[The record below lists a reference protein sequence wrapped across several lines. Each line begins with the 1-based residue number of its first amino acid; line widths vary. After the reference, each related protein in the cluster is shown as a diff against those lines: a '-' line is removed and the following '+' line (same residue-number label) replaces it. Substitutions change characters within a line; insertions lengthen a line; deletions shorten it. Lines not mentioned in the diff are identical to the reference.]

1 LKTGNLIGEDTGSF
15 LLKPDWQKA
24 DLLLRPAGAR
34 NSFMKAGG
42 LRRADGR
49 YVFRLTVD
57 GKPYGNYPFEVK
69 EGRIQFQGK
78 QIREKT
84 DPMIVIVDYL
94 SGGRY
99 SSWWIKRE

>member
-24 DLLLRPAGAR
+24 DLLLRPAGDKT
-34 NSFMKAGG
+34 SFLKAGEL
-42 LRRADGR
+42 LRVDGR
-49 YVFRLTVD
+49 YAFRLTVD
-57 GKPYGNYPFEVK
+57 GKPYGSYPFDVK
-69 EGRIQFQGK
+69 TGRIQFQGK

-84 DPMIVIVDYL
+84 DPMIMIVDYL